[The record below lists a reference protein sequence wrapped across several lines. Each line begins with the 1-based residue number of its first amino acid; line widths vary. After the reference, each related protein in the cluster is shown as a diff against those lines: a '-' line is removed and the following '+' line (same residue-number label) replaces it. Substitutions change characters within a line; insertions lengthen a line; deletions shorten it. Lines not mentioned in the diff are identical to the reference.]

1 MFKRNSLLRLFFW
14 LRNKKSNFQLR
25 TLILYPCIVVETGRN
40 LILDER
46 ALQEISRQEM
56 ERQREERMRAK
67 TAPNARER
75 RRNWDMNSIEIK
87 TTAGDRRKVKAPGND
102 DHLTLNPLIL
112 ENPRQVLWQTV
123 CLFVLLLFVPVNSY
137 GHGGTVSSPN
147 HTFSWA
153 SLNKRLTILCTHT
166 FTCN

>member
-1 MFKRNSLLRLFFW
+1 MCV
-14 LRNKKSNFQLR
+14 
-25 TLILYPCIVVETGRN
+25 CIVVETGRN

-102 DHLTLNPLIL
+102 DH
-112 ENPRQVLWQTV
+112 
-123 CLFVLLLFVPVNSY
+123 
-137 GHGGTVSSPN
+137 
-147 HTFSWA
+147 
-153 SLNKRLTILCTHT
+153 
-166 FTCN
+166 